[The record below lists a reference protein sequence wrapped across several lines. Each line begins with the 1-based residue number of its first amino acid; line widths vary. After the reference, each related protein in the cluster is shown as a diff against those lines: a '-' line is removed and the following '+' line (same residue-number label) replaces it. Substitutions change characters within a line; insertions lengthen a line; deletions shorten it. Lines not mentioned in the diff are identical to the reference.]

1 MLESFRFFFGPTKQN
16 KVAAFEFLI
25 AIQFARYSLK
35 TTIDVLSLRRCHTG
49 GDRGEMIKETCA
61 TDDGIQMTR

>member
-1 MLESFRFFFGPTKQN
+1 MLESFRFFRAHQAN

-25 AIQFARYSLK
+25 AIQFARCSLMC
-35 TTIDVLSLRRCHTG
+35 CHCVCATQR
-49 GDRGEMIKETCA
+49 GDRGELIKETCA